1 MKRNSKAYTLI
12 KNLTMSEKRYFKIFS
27 ERHTIGEQNKYV
39 VLFDVLDVLTEEDDQ
54 VVKKE
59 LRKHKIKTDYLSA
72 DKNYLYHLILRSL
85 INFHDARTFNLQL
98 KELLMSIEILFHK
111 GMYYECLKLI
121 EYTEEI
127 ASECEN
133 FQLMID
139 VLMWKKKCS
148 GYSLGLQKASEIN
161 KEIDSYLILLNNY
174 KRLTD
179 LYYESN
185 LLQAN
190 FEKYSKKEIIKQF
203 ESLLAVQELKNEKNA
218 LSFTA
223 KIFYHLV
230 HSNYYFAK
238 DDKINELKHL
248 QSLIDITKTST
259 TYGKENPLDF
269 ISLINR
275 LLGIKKYFDKKS
287 FFEDITYLNEF
298 GKNNFIKQEVM
309 LERIFIHSTTHEI
322 DYYLIHS
329 DYSAALNKIKEV
341 EKHIA
346 KYQIAIEPYHYIYYY
361 YLHAITLI
369 FSDQYN
375 KALKYV
381 NLALNNFKM
390 MDRPQVY
397 LRIELLNALIHYELK
412 NYALVN
418 SVGGKILRQNK
429 KTSHLISIEESLI
442 KTLMNLSSYTGLNI
456 KAEKKQFT
464 DWLQETEQFKDKHG
478 SAVNSLINNYVKWV
492 SSKIKRQTVTELFG
506 KVN

>member
-1 MKRNSKAYTLI
+1 MKRNSKAYALI

-27 ERHTIGEQNKYV
+27 ERHTIGDQNKYV
-39 VLFDVLDVLTEEDDQ
+39 VLFDILDALSEEQDSS
-54 VVKKE
+54 VKKE
-59 LRKHKIKTDYLSA
+59 LRKHKINADYLSA

-111 GMYYECLKLI
+111 GLYHECLKLI
-121 EYTEEI
+121 EYTEGI

-148 GYSLGLQKASEIN
+148 GYSLGLQKASKIN
-161 KEIDSYLILLNNY
+161 KEIDHYLHLLNNY

-190 FEKYSKKEIIKQF
+190 FEKYSKKEIINQF
-203 ESLLAVQELKNEKNA
+203 EFLLTAPELKQEKNA

-230 HSNYYFAK
+230 HSNYYFVK
-238 DDKINELKHL
+238 DDKAGELRHL
-248 QSLIDITKTST
+248 QSLIDITKKST
-259 TYGKENPLDF
+259 TYAKENPLDF

-275 LLGIKKYFDKKS
+275 LLGIKKYFDKAS
-287 FFEDITYLNEF
+287 FFNDINYLNEF
-298 GKNNFIKQEVM
+298 GKYTFIKQEVV
-309 LERIFIHSTTHEI
+309 LERIFIHSTTHEM
-322 DYYLIHS
+322 DYYLINC
-329 DYSAALNKIKEV
+329 DYSAALNKIKEA
-341 EKHIA
+341 EKQIA
-346 KYQIAIEPYHYIYYY
+346 KYQIAIEPYHYIYFY

-369 FSDQYN
+369 FSGQYN

-390 MDRPQVY
+390 MDRPQIY
-397 LRIELLNALIHYELK
+397 LRTELLNAIIHYELK

-418 SVGGKILRQNK
+418 SVGGQIIRQNK

-442 KTLMNLSSYTGLNI
+442 KALMNLASEKELDNKT
-456 KAEKKQFT
+456 EKKHLT
-464 DWLQETEQFKDKHG
+464 NWLLKTEQFKEKYG
-478 SAVNSLINNYVKWV
+478 AAANNIIANYVRWV
-492 SSKIKRQTVTELFG
+492 SSKIKRQTVMKLFG
-506 KVN
+506 SDN